1 MTRLSMRSIQERI
14 VSNRFPR
21 PRMAVCSLAIL
32 AATLAASI
40 ASAAPAVAGTP
51 PPAPDSMASG
61 LLGKSQAYLDMLD
74 RYLTLMEKFARL
86 TEDPAASGSAAVL
99 STREILTTDGD
110 TKKAIEY
117 FTQLL
122 PEVKNESVQRTI
134 HIELSELYKHD
145 GQKDKALEQLRILMT
160 SAPPAPPE
168 PAAHHEG
175 HTPLSDA
182 ATAQHP

>member
-1 MTRLSMRSIQERI
+1 MTRLSTKRVYWITSSR
-14 VSNRFPR
+14 RPR
-21 PRMAVCSLAIL
+21 PRVAVVCALAIL
-32 AATLAASI
+32 AAAIPARI
-40 ASAAPAVAGTP
+40 AMAAPAEDRTAPP
-51 PPAPDSMASG
+51 PPAPDSLASA

-99 STREILTTDGD
+99 SAREILTADGD
-110 TKKAIEY
+110 TNKAIDY

-134 HIELSELYKHD
+134 HIELSELYKHT

-160 SAPPAPPE
+160 SAPRE
-168 PAAHHEG
+168 SAAHHEP
-175 HTPLSDA
+175 HTPLSNA
-182 ATAQHP
+182 APAQHP